1 MVADT
6 NRQSNMHMVACG
18 IIYHQNWESAHHYEV
33 FLTAGDL
40 NSTEIDGRSIEI
52 FEMKLIFF

>member
-6 NRQSNMHMVACG
+6 NRQSNMHMVVACG
-18 IIYHQNWESAHHYEV
+18 IIITKTGNQPIMRGRF

-40 NSTEIDGRSIEI
+40 NSTEVYGRSIEI
-52 FEMKLIFF
+52 FE